1 MFTTEIRP
9 NRRWTDIDLKGIWR
23 YRDLYTMYIRRD
35 IVTQY
40 KQTILGPLWY
50 VIQPLFTTIMYM
62 FVFGGLAGI
71 STDGAP
77 QPLFYMAGI
86 VLWGYFN
93 ECFTVSNDVFG
104 LNANVFGKVYF
115 PRLIVPLS
123 GVTSALLKMLIQL
136 CIFIA
141 IYIYYVFTLPPGTL
155 HVSPSVLLFPVLI
168 FMLAMHG
175 MSWGLIISSMTTKY
189 RDMKFLIQFGI
200 QLFMYATPVIYPL
213 SAAPEKYRDII
224 ALNPLTPI
232 FEAFKYSTL
241 GCGSLDWGGL
251 LYSVVFMLITLCFSV
266 IVFSRTERNF
276 MDTV

>member
-77 QPLFYMAGI
+77 QPLFYMAGV

-141 IYIYYVFTLPPGTL
+141 IYIYYVFTLPAGTL
-155 HVSPSVLLFPVLI
+155 HVSSSVLLFPVLI

>member
-141 IYIYYVFTLPPGTL
+141 IYIYYVFTFPAGTL

>member
-1 MFTTEIRP
+1 
-9 NRRWTDIDLKGIWR
+9 
-23 YRDLYTMYIRRD
+23 
-35 IVTQY
+35 
-40 KQTILGPLWY
+40 
-50 VIQPLFTTIMYM
+50 M

-93 ECFTVSNDVFG
+93 ECFNVSSDVFG
-104 LNANVFGKVYF
+104 VNANVFGKVYF
-115 PRLIVPLS
+115 PRLVVPLS

-136 CIFIA
+136 SIFVV
-141 IYIYYVFTLPPGTL
+141 IYIYYAVTLPSGTL
-155 HVSPSVLLFPVLI
+155 CVNAAVLLFPVLV

-189 RDMKFLIQFGI
+189 RDMKFLVQFGM

-224 ALNPLTPI
+224 AMNPLTPI
-232 FEAFKYSTL
+232 LEAFKYATL

-251 LYSVVFMLITLCFSV
+251 LYSAGFMCVTMFFAVV
-266 IVFSRTERNF
+266 VFSRTERNF